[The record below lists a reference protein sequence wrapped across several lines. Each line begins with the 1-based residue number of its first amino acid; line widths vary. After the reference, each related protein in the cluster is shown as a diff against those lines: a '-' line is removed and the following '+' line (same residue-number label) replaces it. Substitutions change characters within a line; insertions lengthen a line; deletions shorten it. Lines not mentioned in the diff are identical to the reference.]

1 MKSIQVLSLI
11 CLFSAAFATFG
22 VPTRLPPKLTFFCEV
37 DPDTIPLISTPAVL
51 SALRAMNAT
60 VSIAIRDFS
69 AARTNYIHLLNQN
82 NITTSAW
89 LVLNYTDGYWA
100 NINNANKFVQFYQNF
115 YQWTQQNSLK
125 WDAVGLDMEFDFTE
139 IAGLASGDLSSFIA
153 AIYGRLSYPQVLD
166 AARAT
171 YNSLVAQIKAHG
183 FRSESYIFP
192 IMFDERLAN
201 RPLLEIMFGT
211 VDIRT
216 TDLEVPMLY
225 TSSIPKGLGFLKS
238 YGQTPQAIAIG
249 SAGGDP
255 LTGANNFTALYP
267 NFAAME
273 RDLLYSYQELTR
285 NIYIYSLP
293 GKFFPR
299 YFPLF

>member
-1 MKSIQVLSLI
+1 
-11 CLFSAAFATFG
+11 
-22 VPTRLPPKLTFFCEV
+22 
-37 DPDTIPLISTPAVL
+37 
-51 SALRAMNAT
+51 
-60 VSIAIRDFS
+60 
-69 AARTNYIHLLNQN
+69 
-82 NITTSAW
+82 
-89 LVLNYTDGYWA
+89 
-100 NINNANKFVQFYQNF
+100 
-115 YQWTQQNSLK
+115 
-125 WDAVGLDMEFDFTE
+125 
-139 IAGLASGDLSSFIA
+139 
-153 AIYGRLSYPQVLD
+153 
-166 AARAT
+166 
-171 YNSLVAQIKAHG
+171 
-183 FRSESYIFP
+183 
-192 IMFDERLAN
+192 MFDERLAN

-293 GKFFPR
+293 GVVGEGWLQKIVEMNWTK
-299 YFPLF
+299 PLSLRDRLQMEFETICVTSNRIELNSLLRAPTVPTGSNPNWLAVNDFELFSNILEFVFTYLGLSA